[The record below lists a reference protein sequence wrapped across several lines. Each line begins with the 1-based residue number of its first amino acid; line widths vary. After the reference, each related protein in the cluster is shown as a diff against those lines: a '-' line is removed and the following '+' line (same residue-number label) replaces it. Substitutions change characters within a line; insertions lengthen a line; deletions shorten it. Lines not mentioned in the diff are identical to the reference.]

1 MGGKKQG
8 SARTPHEAPDS
19 LKSAQRLRAIGLISL
34 GPIKGTA
41 NKWKST
47 FFDNTPIQNE
57 NGIDDNDEASFNF
70 KNTEVSFTLGTQDQL
85 PLQGFEMSER
95 EVSVSTEVKYTTPI
109 TRTVTDPDVTR
120 LRVTLGVNALY
131 EQNDQGDTNG
141 TSVSFRILINGL
153 PRATY
158 EINGKSS
165 SRFYR
170 SYIVDNLPE
179 RPFTITV
186 ERMTADSK
194 SQRLQNAT
202 NWVSYTEI
210 IDTKLSYPNMAL
222 VGIKTDSRYNPNF
235 PNVNFLLYG
244 RLVKVPS
251 TYDPE
256 TRTYAT
262 ALWKGD
268 WKQAWT
274 NNPAWVFYDLVTD
287 PLAGLG
293 KRVGDYGLDKF
304 QLYQIAKY
312 CDELVDDGYGGK
324 EPRMTANLW
333 LTDQRSAYDV
343 LSDMASVFRAIA
355 VWNGTQFTAI
365 QDRTADPVC
374 TYSQA
379 NVIDGKFSRQY
390 AAMKSIYT
398 AAEVEYADERNM
410 YQKAVEYVADD
421 AMIARYGYNVKK
433 MTAYA
438 TTSRGQA
445 HRLGKWV
452 LATSLLEQCTITFSV
467 GRQGLLHLPGDII
480 EVADNDYAGKTLG
493 GRVVAVNGKVVTL
506 DQPIE
511 ISGKSY
517 LSYLND
523 EMKVVKVT
531 ISSVDSKNKAVV
543 TLATVPTG
551 LEPMDDWVLKTP
563 NISTQLYRAI
573 GITENDDGSY
583 TITAL
588 QHEPQKEAIVDGSAS
603 FVPVATT
610 AHTGGVQKVANAE
623 ASIHE
628 NGVKLTWAM
637 PSSNSIVKYEVRLYR
652 NGVLYQ
658 TYLDV
663 ESTELTFDDLP
674 DGSYVAEI
682 RSKNTNGQLSDPV
695 TRAFEINL
703 RIPRFV
709 TKSLL
714 FAIELDWDLPKT
726 ATVGNYTELW
736 RSPENDVSKAV
747 KVATLAYPQNN
758 YTINGVSLNESYYFF
773 ARCGNKSGN
782 KGEFTDGVFGE
793 ADHNTE
799 NLVNALEG
807 KITQSHLGKSLIESL
822 KADIDEAVGEES
834 QQRQSAVAN
843 VLAQLLAETQARAK
857 SISEESKAR
866 TAAIT
871 AETSNRTKAIQAES
885 ASLTKKIQDE
895 ANARGTAITQLQQ
908 TDAQQAQLITAVTAK
923 ADQAIAGLQEEKTA
937 RVNADK
943 AEAQAR
949 NALTSRVANAESGI
963 AEVRQSIATANS
975 SIAEVSQ
982 NLNAKIDGLSVG
994 GRNYLEDTEK
1004 FERGL
1009 WAFSTGSS
1017 SDRTHIIENGVVRV
1031 IGNSTTWK
1039 QFQISAQMG
1048 QNANK
1053 TGKSPVLTKLEVGK
1067 TYTFSIDARLIEGSP
1082 DLWSSLRADSVTAG
1096 NIDNFH
1102 GNFKLTENWQRFQYT
1117 STISQPVDDAS
1128 WRIIIGYNRVGI
1140 VEFRKPKFELGTV
1153 ATDWSPA
1160 PEDLE
1165 HSVEAISADLTN
1177 YKSTQATKEQA
1188 TAQQISGLTTR
1199 LANTESGISR
1209 VEKAVSDNQSSTA
1222 TQLNQLSANL
1232 TKAQTDLNA
1241 KITQEQTARAD
1252 ADKAN
1257 ADRITSVTSRVAS
1270 AESSISNIQST
1281 KASKTEVASLA
1292 QQSLQAVWQADAQA
1306 KVDAISVG
1314 GRNLLRFT
1322 QKLTDSKFWK
1332 FYKSSTQTETES
1344 PRSDD
1349 ELLIKAK
1356 EDQWTGYRQE
1366 GTANPLIELE
1376 AGKTYTISFE
1386 AKGNSTATNLIR
1398 FFAREYYQ
1406 GGSRNIAK
1414 YFTLPNVDKW
1424 ERFTFTFTVDSL
1436 NEKHNNWIIYW
1447 ETVTANSSFA
1457 LRRMKL
1463 EIGNVATDWTPA
1475 PEDADSAIN
1484 SISSKVDSVQQ
1495 TLTTANQALGSRI
1508 DTVTASVNDAKS
1520 QVSQV
1525 SKAVSDVSGKLS
1537 ATHTLKTQ
1545 VINGGRMAIAG
1556 IALGAESDG
1565 VTTESSVIVMAD
1577 KFGIVAN
1584 ANDGKVKPVFSVA
1597 NGQVGIRGDL
1607 VVAGSVTRDK
1617 LSGGAGE
1624 NLLYNPIFANNGHGW
1639 TYYVDTA
1646 NIDNA
1651 GYSFNANTGVYQSG
1665 AYLPTENQFRLQ
1677 HIRKS
1682 ITGDVRLGG
1691 LYQDMK
1697 LTPNTYYCFSVY
1709 TGGHRSYVD
1718 LNIEGGGI
1726 QIIHKSWSGRGRTGG
1741 FPDNTKETGVENWYR
1756 IWLIFKT
1763 NATNSAETNYRLI
1776 INTWGQNGQDSPMF
1790 IIRRPMLEE
1799 CNASSTEPSPWSNAG
1814 AGPVHG
1820 GSIIAN
1826 TIRGDHIMANQR
1838 ISSPVIEG
1846 GSLNIGNG
1854 NFIVDSSGN
1863 VTAKKGTFSGDLSGA
1878 TGTFKGDISAA
1889 SGTFSGKIY
1898 AKNLIDDTAQAFT
1911 LQHGKS
1917 LTIPAFGKK
1926 RIIIVPACFCE
1937 LRVNSAA
1944 GSAAATIQAS
1954 ASITI
1959 TSSAGGSISGSGSQR
1974 GSGASGTVFL
1984 SGFFVVNANT
1994 ATTINYTS
2002 SVSGSGEVYCPDIP
2016 IIAIC

>member
-1 MGGKKQG
+1 MGGKSG
-8 SARTPHEAPDS
+8 GGGHTPYEAPDS

-34 GPIKGTA
+34 GPIKGPV

-57 NGIDDNDEASFNF
+57 NGVDDNDEASFNF

-736 RSPENDVSKAV
+736 RASENDVSKAV

-773 ARCGNKSGN
+773 ARCGGKSGN
-782 KGEFTDGVFGE
+782 KGEFTEGVLGE

-822 KADIDEAVGEES
+822 KADIDEAVGGES
-834 QQRQSAVAN
+834 KERQGAVAN
-843 VLAQLLAETQARAK
+843 ALAQILAEAQARVKALQD
-857 SISEESKAR
+857 EAKAR

-871 AETSNRTKAIQAES
+871 AETNNRTKAIQAES
-885 ASLTKKIQDE
+885 ANLTKKIQDE
-895 ANARGTAITQLQQ
+895 ANARGTAVTQLQQ
-908 TDAQQAQLITAVTAK
+908 TDAQQAQLITTVTAK

-937 RVNADK
+937 RANADK

-1117 STISQPVDDAS
+1117 GTISQPVDDAS

-1199 LANTESGISR
+1199 LASAESGISR

-1232 TKAQTDLNA
+1232 TKAQTGLNA

-1292 QQSLQAVWQADAQA
+1292 QQSLQAVWKADTQS
-1306 KVDAISVG
+1306 AISNIKVG
-1314 GRNLLRFT
+1314 GRNLLRDSAVLKNSTNYLLARYNITFPLSKGDPFVIT
-1322 QKLTDSKFWK
+1322 LWGELGEDRRGFLLFNTDSYHQIGTLTKVADGVYQLAGIWV
-1332 FYKSSTQTETES
+1332 
-1344 PRSDD
+1344 DD
-1349 ELLIKAK
+1349 N
-1356 EDQWTGYRQE
+1356 QY
-1366 GTANPLIELE
+1366 
-1376 AGKTYTISFE
+1376 GK
-1386 AKGNSTATNLIR
+1386 
-1398 FFAREYYQ
+1398 
-1406 GGSRNIAK
+1406 
-1414 YFTLPNVDKW
+1414 
-1424 ERFTFTFTVDSL
+1424 VDSSV
-1436 NEKHNNWIIYW
+1436 IRIYQADASNLLPSTI
-1447 ETVTANSSFA
+1447 E
-1457 LRRMKL
+1457 RIKL
-1463 EIGNVATDWTPA
+1463 ERGTVATDWTPA
-1475 PEDADSAIN
+1475 PEDTDSAIN
-1484 SISSKVDSVQQ
+1484 AISSKVDSVQQ

-1525 SKAVSDVSGKLS
+1525 SRAVSDVSGKLS

-1545 VINGGRMAIAG
+1545 VINGGRTAIAG

-1584 ANDGKVKPVFSVA
+1584 ANDGNVKPVFSVA
-1597 NGQVGIRGDL
+1597 DGQVGIRGDL

>member
-908 TDAQQAQLITAVTAK
+908 TDAQQAQLITTVTAK

-937 RVNADK
+937 RANADK

-1117 STISQPVDDAS
+1117 GTISQPVDDAS

-1222 TQLNQLSANL
+1222 TQLNQLSANVA
-1232 TKAQTDLNA
+1232 KSEANFNA
-1241 KITQEQTARAD
+1241 KIDEEKTTRASG
-1252 ADKAN
+1252 DKAN
-1257 ADRITSVTSRVAS
+1257 ADKITEITSRVNN
-1270 AESSISNIQST
+1270 AESTIRNIQLTTAT
-1281 KASKTEVASLA
+1281 KKEVSSIA
-1292 QQSLQAVWQADAQA
+1292 QNELQSVWKADMKSAVDSI
-1306 KVDAISVG
+1306 VIG
-1314 GRNLLRFT
+1314 GRNYIL
-1322 QKLTDSKFWK
+1322 DSQFRNGYWHYTKREGNDVCNVNNGVVEIISTGNYWHQYQLSTYEYEGGLNLVAHDTTITLSVEVQSPDNCPFW
-1332 FYKSSTQTETES
+1332 FNV
-1344 PRSDD
+1344 RSDTT
-1349 ELLIKAK
+1349 A
-1356 EDQWTGYRQE
+1356 GP
-1366 GTANPLIELE
+1366 TANPIDSNGV
-1376 AGKTYTISFE
+1376 ANKNWQKVSFTGKLVPTE
-1386 AKGNSTATNLIR
+1386 NHKGYRIIFATNNIGTIR
-1398 FFAREYYQ
+1398 FR
-1406 GGSRNIAK
+1406 K
-1414 YFTLPNVDKW
+1414 P
-1424 ERFTFTFTVDSL
+1424 
-1436 NEKHNNWIIYW
+1436 
-1447 ETVTANSSFA
+1447 
-1457 LRRMKL
+1457 KL

-1475 PEDADSAIN
+1475 PEDADSALN
-1484 SISSKVDSVQQ
+1484 VVSSKVNSVQQ

-1508 DTVTASVNDAKS
+1508 DTVTASVDDAKS

-1826 TIRGDHIMANQR
+1826 TIRGEHIQANQR
-1838 ISSPVIEG
+1838 ITAPMIEG
-1846 GSLNIGNG
+1846 GSLNISNRFKVSNSGQVEMRSN
-1854 NFIVDSSGN
+1854 SGN
-1863 VTAKKGTFSGDLSGA
+1863 VGMVMNNDA
-1878 TGTFKGDISAA
+1878 
-1889 SGTFSGKIY
+1889 
-1898 AKNLIDDTAQAFT
+1898 
-1911 LQHGKS
+1911 
-1917 LTIPAFGKK
+1917 
-1926 RIIIVPACFCE
+1926 IIVYDEWGKP
-1937 LRVNSAA
+1937 RVKI
-1944 GSAAATIQAS
+1944 GK
-1954 ASITI
+1954 
-1959 TSSAGGSISGSGSQR
+1959 
-1974 GSGASGTVFL
+1974 L
-1984 SGFFVVNANT
+1984 S
-1994 ATTINYTS
+1994 
-2002 SVSGSGEVYCPDIP
+2002 
-2016 IIAIC
+2016 